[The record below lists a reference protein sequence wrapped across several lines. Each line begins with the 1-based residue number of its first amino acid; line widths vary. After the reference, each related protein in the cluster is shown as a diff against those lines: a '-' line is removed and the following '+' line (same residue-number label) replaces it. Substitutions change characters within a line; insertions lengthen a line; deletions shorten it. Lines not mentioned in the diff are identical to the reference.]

1 MTFLHP
7 HYFFLLLLLLPLI
20 GWYVWK
26 QRSMS
31 ASLQISSFRGFSNVR
46 KSKKI
51 YFRHLPFVLRML
63 ALALIITA
71 LARPQNSNKLQKSTT
86 EGIDIMISLDVSTSM
101 LAMDFKPNRL
111 EAAKEVAIDFIKG
124 RPTDKVGL
132 AIFAAES
139 FTQCP
144 LTLDHTVLINLF
156 NDVRTG
162 LLEDGTAIG
171 NGLAT
176 AVARIRNSDTK
187 SKVII
192 LLSDGEN
199 NRGEV
204 QPLQAAEIAKEY
216 SVRVYTVGVGTIG
229 TAPYP
234 VNTVFGQQTQN
245 VEVKIDETMLTEI
258 ANITGGHY
266 FRATDKNKLAEIYRE
281 IDQMEKTKTEVE
293 EYTRTSEEFLP
304 FAIFAF
310 LLLLLEIVLRNTV
323 LRTIP

>member
-7 HYFFLLLLLLPLI
+7 QYFFFLLLIIPII
-20 GWYVWK
+20 GWYIWK
-26 QRSMS
+26 QKSMN
-31 ASLQISSFRGFSNVR
+31 ASMQISAFKGFSKSA

-51 YFRHLPFVLRML
+51 YFRHIPFILRMMIL
-63 ALALIITA
+63 AILITA
-71 LARPQNSNKLQKSTT
+71 LARPQSFNKLRKSTT

-111 EAAKEVAIDFIKG
+111 EAAKEVAIEFIKG
-124 RPTDKVGL
+124 RPNDKIGL
-132 AIFAAES
+132 VIFAAES

-156 NDVRTG
+156 SDVKTG

-176 AVARIRNSDTK
+176 AVARIRNSNSK

-204 QPLQAAEIAKEY
+204 QPLQAAEIAKEFNI
-216 SVRVYTVGVGTIG
+216 RVYTVGVGTIG
-229 TAPYP
+229 EAPFPAQTHFGTQIVNMP
-234 VNTVFGQQTQN
+234 VR
-245 VEVKIDETMLTEI
+245 IDEPMLTEI
-258 ANITGGHY
+258 AKITGGHY
-266 FRATDKNKLAEIYRE
+266 FRATDKNKLVEIYRE

-293 EYTRTSEEFLP
+293 EFTRTSEEFLP
-304 FAIFAF
+304 FAILAF
-310 LLLLLEIVLRNTV
+310 LLLLLEIILRNT
-323 LRTIP
+323 LLKTLP